1 MKYEVIA
8 AVQAHL
14 QGHIAKHQLN
24 VKVMLENPMA
34 IHDHTDLIGAIED
47 ELGHIAEYQDKLD
60 ALENIIK

>member
-8 AVQAHL
+8 ALQAHL

-24 VKVMLENPMA
+24 VMVMLENPMA
-34 IHDHTDLIGAIED
+34 IHDHTDLIGAIEN

-60 ALENIIK
+60 ALENIVK